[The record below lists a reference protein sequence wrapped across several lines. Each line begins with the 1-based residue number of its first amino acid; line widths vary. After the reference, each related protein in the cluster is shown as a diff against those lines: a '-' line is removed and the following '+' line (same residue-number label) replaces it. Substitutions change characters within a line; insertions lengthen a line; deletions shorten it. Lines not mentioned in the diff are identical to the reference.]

1 MIDNNMIDARFGF
14 LYVKHNQTT
23 DIQLFMSK
31 NTGTFLVFLAGAAVG
46 ATLGILYA
54 PDEGKNLRSKF
65 NFQLERYRDQ
75 LREYLG
81 TVLRQDDGLLSEAKH
96 EGQRVIDDTRE
107 KAEKLLMDVET
118 LMGQL
123 KQTR

>member
-1 MIDNNMIDARFGF
+1 
-14 LYVKHNQTT
+14 
-23 DIQLFMSK
+23 MSK
-31 NTGTFLVFLAGAAVG
+31 NTGTLLVFLAGATVG

-54 PDEGKNLRSKF
+54 PDEGKNLRSKL

-81 TVLRQDDGLLSEAKH
+81 TVLKQDHETLSEAKY
-96 EGQRVIDDTRE
+96 EGQRVIDDTRQ
-107 KAEKLLMDVET
+107 KAEKLLIDVEA
-118 LMGQL
+118 LMGQI